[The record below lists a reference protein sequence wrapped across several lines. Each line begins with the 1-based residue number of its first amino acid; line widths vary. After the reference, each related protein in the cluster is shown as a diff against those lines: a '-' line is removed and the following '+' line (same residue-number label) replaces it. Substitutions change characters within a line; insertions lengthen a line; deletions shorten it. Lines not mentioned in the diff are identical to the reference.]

1 MGSTE
6 QTGPGKVT
14 LSSTAMWSLSWLLS
28 LLLLQTAQGSLM
40 SRIGLRLGAAHL
52 KKSALDHKPRTPWAV
67 RNMKEEML
75 ANERKPWQ
83 PPRQRQF
90 SDNEEEESR
99 PKACVG
105 ICYYNKLMALEAKE
119 DLASHNLVYK
129 DQKEEPCDNENSA
142 CDEMEE
148 DIIFN
153 TDQQQQGNSQ
163 EKSSDNNVIVIDE
176 DDQAAVRR
184 KSSGAGDMG
193 SIYIDD
199 SNEENSV
206 ENPSIDI
213 SLHG

>member
-14 LSSTAMWSLSWLLS
+14 LSSRAMWSLSLLS
-28 LLLLQTAQGSLM
+28 LLLILHTSQASLM

-83 PPRQRQF
+83 PPKQRQF
-90 SDNEEEESR
+90 SESYEEESR

-105 ICYYNKLMALEAKE
+105 ICYYTKLMALEAKE

-129 DQKEEPCDNENSA
+129 DQKEEPCDKDSA
-142 CDEMEE
+142 CNEMEE

-153 TDQQQQGNSQ
+153 SGQQEG
-163 EKSSDNNVIVIDE
+163 KSSDNNVIVIDE
-176 DDQAAVRR
+176 EDQGAGR
-184 KSSGAGDMG
+184 KKSVSSGDLGT
-193 SIYIDD
+193 IYIDD
-199 SNEENSV
+199 NNGEHSV

-213 SLHG
+213 SQHV

>member
-28 LLLLQTAQGSLM
+28 LLLLQTSQGSLM

-83 PPRQRQF
+83 PPKQRQF
-90 SDNEEEESR
+90 SESYEEESR

-119 DLASHNLVYK
+119 DLATTSCIK
-129 DQKEEPCDNENSA
+129 TRS
-142 CDEMEE
+142 
-148 DIIFN
+148 
-153 TDQQQQGNSQ
+153 
-163 EKSSDNNVIVIDE
+163 KSPVITRTAPVTRWRRTSSSTLISSSRGTARRNPVITMSSSLTRMIKLPEGGRVVVLETWDLFILMI
-176 DDQAAVRR
+176 ATRR
-184 KSSGAGDMG
+184 T
-193 SIYIDD
+193 
-199 SNEENSV
+199 
-206 ENPSIDI
+206 
-213 SLHG
+213 LW

>member
-1 MGSTE
+1 M
-6 QTGPGKVT
+6 
-14 LSSTAMWSLSWLLS
+14 LS
-28 LLLLQTAQGSLM
+28 LVPLSQCSLM
-40 SRIGLRLGAAHL
+40 SRIGLRLGAAHGHHQ
-52 KKSALDHKPRTPWAV
+52 SALDHKPRQPWAV
-67 RNMKEEML
+67 RNMKAEML

-83 PPRQRQF
+83 PLKTRQIG
-90 SDNEEEESR
+90 NIEEEDR
-99 PKACVG
+99 PTACVG

-119 DLASHNLVYK
+119 DLANHNLVYK

-176 DDQAAVRR
+176 DDQAAGRR

-199 SNEENSV
+199 NNEENSV

>member
-1 MGSTE
+1 MGVQNRLGQARSHSA
-6 QTGPGKVT
+6 Q
-14 LSSTAMWSLSWLLS
+14 LSSTVMWSLSWLLS

-83 PPRQRQF
+83 PPKQRQF
-90 SDNEEEESR
+90 SESLEDEAR

-129 DQKEEPCDNENSA
+129 EQESEPCDINDSA
-142 CDEMEE
+142 CNEMEE

-153 TDQQQQGNSQ
+153 PEQQEQ
-163 EKSSDNNVIVIDE
+163 EEEEKSSSDNNVI
-176 DDQAAVRR
+176 
-184 KSSGAGDMG
+184 
-193 SIYIDD
+193 
-199 SNEENSV
+199 
-206 ENPSIDI
+206 
-213 SLHG
+213 

>member
-1 MGSTE
+1 MGST
-6 QTGPGKVT
+6 
-14 LSSTAMWSLSWLLS
+14 MWPLTSLLS
-28 LLLLQTAQGSLM
+28 LLLILHTSQASLM

-83 PPRQRQF
+83 PPKQRQF
-90 SDNEEEESR
+90 SDSYEEESR

-129 DQKEEPCDNENSA
+129 DQKEEEPCDKDSA
-142 CDEMEE
+142 CNEMEE

-153 TDQQQQGNSQ
+153 TDQQEG
-163 EKSSDNNVIVIDE
+163 KSSDNNVIVIDE
-176 DDQAAVRR
+176 DDQGAGR
-184 KSSGAGDMG
+184 KKSLSSGDLGT
-193 SIYIDD
+193 IYIDNGEN
-199 SNEENSV
+199 SEENH
-206 ENPSIDI
+206 SIDI
-213 SLHG
+213 SQHG